1 MSIDVLKL
9 RKTSEIFKKEVGN
22 KCQVSMYFKIREED
36 PLEIANEMGRI
47 TALVRSDLSKIL
59 ENLV

>member
-1 MSIDVLKL
+1 
-9 RKTSEIFKKEVGN
+9 
-22 KCQVSMYFKIREED
+22 MYFKIREED